1 MKKQEGCAWQM
12 REKRIKSNIKYFR
25 KKEVDLGKFV
35 NHYYIENGL
44 AYISCNVKGIFDIVN
59 PYSVENYEVINSGFA
74 DFIEENAYY
83 IPVEY
88 PIVLEIC
95 GTNFTAGQQEMIKR
109 IVTDYY
115 ALRLGD
121 KQIDLKINRNKTI
134 FLFVMGILFF
144 GIFWFLNAIN
154 VTDAIIDFSS
164 LIFWFF
170 IWEFGDLVWYER
182 RKLISDKTEAGQ
194 LASMK
199 VVFKEKFVDTPLSP
213 QASEKIIEEIFEEG
227 D

>member
-1 MKKQEGCAWQM
+1 MKKQEGCVWQM

-95 GTNFTAGQQEMIKR
+95 GTNFTADQQEMVKR
-109 IVTDYY
+109 IVADYY

-134 FLFVMGILFF
+134 FLFVMVKSRETASFPISSFGTLMVDRDGELMAENGISSIPITERSF
-144 GIFWFLNAIN
+144 G
-154 VTDAIIDFSS
+154 
-164 LIFWFF
+164 
-170 IWEFGDLVWYER
+170 
-182 RKLISDKTEAGQ
+182 
-194 LASMK
+194 M
-199 VVFKEKFVDTPLSP
+199 
-213 QASEKIIEEIFEEG
+213 
-227 D
+227 

>member
-1 MKKQEGCAWQM
+1 
-12 REKRIKSNIKYFR
+12 
-25 KKEVDLGKFV
+25 
-35 NHYYIENGL
+35 
-44 AYISCNVKGIFDIVN
+44 
-59 PYSVENYEVINSGFA
+59 
-74 DFIEENAYY
+74 
-83 IPVEY
+83 
-88 PIVLEIC
+88 
-95 GTNFTAGQQEMIKR
+95 
-109 IVTDYY
+109 
-115 ALRLGD
+115 
-121 KQIDLKINRNKTI
+121 
-134 FLFVMGILFF
+134 MGILFF